1 MYSFFS
7 QISNWF
13 SQPFINLANSTSTI
27 PVLSAFFLGIV
38 GAMAPCQI
46 TGNLGAI
53 ALYGNQSLQKGMDWK
68 GLFLFILG
76 KIIAFSG
83 LGLLVW
89 LMGKEIQSTL
99 TLFFPWL
106 RKTIGPILVL
116 VGLYLLGLFKMYWN
130 ITLFKIPER
139 FLKKGKIGSFFMGFG
154 FSLAFCP
161 TMFVLF
167 FMTLMPLAFT
177 TSYGMLLPGIFAV
190 GTSVPVIV
198 FLLLLWYMGFDG
210 TLLKKGRQA
219 GIFVQKAAGAAMI
232 SLGVLDTV
240 TYWF

>member
-1 MYSFFS
+1 
-7 QISNWF
+7 
-13 SQPFINLANSTSTI
+13 
-27 PVLSAFFLGIV
+27 
-38 GAMAPCQI
+38 
-46 TGNLGAI
+46 
-53 ALYGNQSLQKGMDWK
+53 
-68 GLFLFILG
+68 
-76 KIIAFSG
+76 
-83 LGLLVW
+83 
-89 LMGKEIQSTL
+89 
-99 TLFFPWL
+99 
-106 RKTIGPILVL
+106 
-116 VGLYLLGLFKMYWN
+116 
-130 ITLFKIPER
+130 
-139 FLKKGKIGSFFMGFG
+139 
-154 FSLAFCP
+154 
-161 TMFVLF
+161 MFVLF